1 MVNTRQMLAACPD
14 CDLLQ
19 TVVDLPPGSK
29 ACCARCGHVLV
40 SRAADPITKP
50 LALSVTAL
58 IVLVIANV
66 TPMMGMSVMGRH
78 ASTTILGGCLQMWR
92 DGEPITAVVVAF
104 CALVAPVAF
113 ILFMLTVLLATRR
126 PPAPPW
132 VGELLRWADAM
143 QPWSM
148 IEVMMLGVLVALV
161 KIAELATVVPGIGM
175 FAIFGLMLLFPAI
188 ISSFDAD
195 EIWRRIAWADGEP
208 PHSASAPVA
217 AVE

>member
-1 MVNTRQMLAACPD
+1 MLSACPD

-19 TVVDLPPGSK
+19 QIGDVPPGSK
-29 ACCARCGHVLV
+29 ACCARCGHVLT
-40 SRAADPITKP
+40 SRVADPITKP

-66 TPMMGMSVMGRH
+66 TPMMGMSVLGRQ
-78 ASTTILGGCLQMWR
+78 ASTGILGGCLQMWR
-92 DGEPITAVVVAF
+92 TGEPVTAVVVAF
-104 CALVAPVAF
+104 CAIVAPVVF
-113 ILFMLTVLLATRR
+113 VLFMLAVLLAARR
-126 PPAPPW
+126 PPAPAW

-148 IEVMMLGVLVALV
+148 IEVMMLGVLIALV

-175 FAIFGLMLLFPAI
+175 FAIFALMVLFPAI

-195 EIWRRIAWADGEP
+195 EIWRRVEWADGER
-208 PHSASAPVA
+208 PHSPSTPVA
-217 AVE
+217 VLE